1 MTMSSKIAV
10 IGECMIELSQKGTE
24 VNRGFGG
31 DTLNTS
37 VYVARQVDPAALTV
51 HYVTALGTDNFSQQM
66 LDAWQSESVDTT
78 LTQRMENRLP
88 GLYYIETDST
98 GERTFYYWR
107 NEAAAKFWLE
117 SEQSAAIC
125 EELANFDYLYLSGIS
140 LAILSPA
147 SRDKLLSLLRECR
160 ANGGKVIFD
169 NNYRPRLWASKE
181 ETQRVYQQMLTCTD
195 IAFLTLDDEDA
206 LWGEKPVE
214 EVIARTQAAG
224 VSEVVVK
231 RGADSCLVA
240 IAGEA
245 VIDVPA
251 VKLPKEKV
259 IDTTAA
265 GDSFSAGY
273 LAVRLTG
280 GDAEAAAQRGH
291 LTASTVI
298 QYRGA
303 IIPREAMPN

>member
-1 MTMSSKIAV
+1 M
-10 IGECMIELSQKGTE
+10 IGECMIELSQKGAE

-37 VYVARQVDPAALTV
+37 VYIARQVDADALAV
-51 HYVTALGTDNFSQQM
+51 NYVTALGTDNFSQQM
-66 LDAWQSESVDTT
+66 LDAWQSENVDIS

-117 SEQSAAIC
+117 SDSAAHIC
-125 EELANFDYLYLSGIS
+125 ETLAHFDYLYLSGIS
-140 LAILSPA
+140 LAILSPE
-147 SRDKLLSLLRECR
+147 SREKLFSLLRECR

-181 ETQRVYQQMLTCTD
+181 ETQQVYQQMLTCTD

-214 EVIARTQAAG
+214 EVIARTHAAG

>member
-1 MTMSSKIAV
+1 MSRKIAV
-10 IGECMIELSQKGTE
+10 IGECMIELSQKGAE

-37 VYVARQVDPAALTV
+37 VYIARQADPAALSV
-51 HYVTALGTDNFSQQM
+51 HYVTALGTDSFSQQM
-66 LDAWQSESVDTT
+66 IDAWHAENVDTS

-88 GLYYIETDST
+88 GLYYIETDDS

-117 SEQSAAIC
+117 SEQADSIC
-125 EELANFDYLYLSGIS
+125 EELATFDYLYLSGIS
-140 LAILSPA
+140 LAILSPD
-147 SRDKLLSLLRECR
+147 SRHKLLSLLQECR

-169 NNYRPRLWASKE
+169 NNYRPRLWNSKE
-181 ETQRVYQQMLTCTD
+181 ETRLVYQQMLACTD
-195 IAFLTLDDEDA
+195 IAFLTLDDEDL
-206 LWGEKPVE
+206 LWGKQPP
-214 EVIARTQAAG
+214 EVVIERTQRAG
-224 VSEVVVK
+224 VKEVVIK

-259 IDTTAA
+259 VDTTAA

-280 GDAEAAAQRGH
+280 GEAADAAKQGH

>member
-1 MTMSSKIAV
+1 MSKKIAV
-10 IGECMIELSQKGTE
+10 IGECMIELSQKGAE
-24 VNRGFGG
+24 VSRGFGG

-37 VYVARQVDPAALTV
+37 VYIARQVAPEALTV
-51 HYVTALGTDNFSQQM
+51 NYVTALGTDSFSQQM
-66 LDAWQSESVDTT
+66 LEAWQSEHIDTS
-78 LTQRMENRLP
+78 LIQRMENRLP
-88 GLYYIETDST
+88 GLYYIETDDT

-117 SEQSAAIC
+117 SEDAAAIC
-125 EELANFDYLYLSGIS
+125 EALSTFDYLYLSGIS
-140 LAILSPA
+140 LAILSPT
-147 SRDKLLSLLRECR
+147 SREKLLSLLRECR

-169 NNYRPRLWASKE
+169 NNYRPRLWVSRE
-181 ETQRVYQQMLTCTD
+181 ETQQVYQQMLQCTD

-214 EVIARTQAAG
+214 DVIARTQAAG
-224 VSEVVVK
+224 VSEVVIK
-231 RGADSCLVA
+231 HGAESCLVA
-240 IAGEA
+240 IMGEA
-245 VIDVPA
+245 AIEVPA
-251 VKLPKEKV
+251 VKLAKEKV

-280 GDAEAAAQRGH
+280 GTPEAAAQRGH

-303 IIPREAMPN
+303 IIPREAMPV

>member
-1 MTMSSKIAV
+1 MSRKIAV
-10 IGECMIELSQKGTE
+10 IGECMIELSQKGAE

-37 VYVARQVDPAALTV
+37 VYIARQVNPSALAV

-66 LDAWQSESVDTT
+66 LDAWQQEAVDTS

-88 GLYYIETDST
+88 GLYYIETDSS

-117 SEQSAAIC
+117 SEQSAEIC
-125 EELANFDYLYLSGIS
+125 EKLATFDYLYLSGIS
-140 LAILSPA
+140 LAILSPG
-147 SRDKLLSLLRECR
+147 SRAKLLSLLKECR

-181 ETQRVYQQMLTCTD
+181 ETREVYQQMLACTD
-195 IAFLTLDDEDA
+195 IAFLTLDDEDL
-206 LWGEKPVE
+206 LWGEQPVE
-214 EVIARTQAAG
+214 TVIERTQQAG
-224 VSEVVVK
+224 VSEVVIK

-245 VIDVPA
+245 VIEVPA

-280 GDAEAAAQRGH
+280 DDASEAAKRGH

-303 IIPREAMPN
+303 IIPREAMPE

>member
-1 MTMSSKIAV
+1 MPTRKIAV
-10 IGECMIELSQKGTE
+10 IGECMIELSQKGAE
-24 VNRGFGG
+24 VSRGFGG

-37 VYVARQVDPAALTV
+37 VYIARQVDAADLEV
-51 HYVTALGTDNFSQQM
+51 HYVTALGEDNFSQQM
-66 LDAWQSESVDTT
+66 LDAWQQENVHTE
-78 LTQRMENRLP
+78 LTQRLEHRLP

-107 NEAAAKFWLE
+107 NEAAARFWLE
-117 SEQSAAIC
+117 SDQAQAIC
-125 EELANFDYLYLSGIS
+125 AELAQFDYLYLSGIS
-140 LAILSPA
+140 LAILNAA
-147 SRDKLLSLLRECR
+147 SREKLMALLTQCR
-160 ANGGKVIFD
+160 ANGCKVIFD
-169 NNYRPRLWASKE
+169 NNYRPRLWASRE
-181 ETQRVYQQMLTCTD
+181 ETQQVYQQMLTCTD
-195 IAFLTLDDEDA
+195 IAFLTLDDEDL

-214 EVIARTQAAG
+214 EVIHRTQAAG
-224 VSEVVVK
+224 VREVVIK

-240 IAGEA
+240 IQGESTLE
-245 VIDVPA
+245 VPA

-280 GDAEAAAQRGH
+280 GNAEEAAKRGH

-303 IIPREAMPN
+303 IIPKEAMPK

>member
-1 MTMSSKIAV
+1 MSKKIAV
-10 IGECMIELSQKGTE
+10 IGECMIELSQKGAE
-24 VNRGFGG
+24 VSRGFGG

-37 VYVARQVDPAALTV
+37 VYIARQVAPEALTV
-51 HYVTALGTDNFSQQM
+51 NYVTALGTDSFSQQM
-66 LDAWQSESVDTT
+66 LDAWKAENVNTALIQ
-78 LTQRMENRLP
+78 QMENRLP

-117 SEQSAAIC
+117 SDSAAAIC
-125 EELANFDYLYLSGIS
+125 EELATFDYLYLSGIS
-140 LAILSPA
+140 LAILSSS
-147 SRDKLLSLLRECR
+147 SREKLLSLLHECR

-169 NNYRPRLWASKE
+169 NNYRPRLWSSRE
-181 ETQRVYQQMLTCTD
+181 ETQQVYQQMLQCTD

-214 EVIARTQAAG
+214 EVIARTHDAG
-224 VSEVVVK
+224 VTEVVIK

-240 IAGEA
+240 VKGDAL
-245 VIDVPA
+245 IDVPA
-251 VKLPKEKV
+251 VKLAKENV
-259 IDTTAA
+259 VDTTAA

-280 GDAEAAAQRGH
+280 GSPVEAAKRGH

-303 IIPREAMPN
+303 IIPREAMPA

>member
-1 MTMSSKIAV
+1 MSKKIAV
-10 IGECMIELSQKGTE
+10 IGECMIELSQKGAE
-24 VNRGFGG
+24 VSRGFGG

-37 VYVARQVDPAALTV
+37 VYIARQVAPEALAV
-51 HYVTALGTDNFSQQM
+51 NYVTALGTDSFSQQM
-66 LDAWQSESVDTT
+66 LEAWQSENVQTS
-78 LTQRMENRLP
+78 LIQRMENRLP

-117 SEQSAAIC
+117 SEDSAAIC
-125 EELANFDYLYLSGIS
+125 EELATFDYLYLSGIS
-140 LAILSPA
+140 LAILSPS
-147 SRDKLLSLLRECR
+147 SREKLLSLMHECR

-169 NNYRPRLWASKE
+169 NNYRPRLWASRE
-181 ETQRVYQQMLTCTD
+181 ETQQVYQQMLQCTD

-214 EVIARTQAAG
+214 EVIARTHAAG
-224 VSEVVVK
+224 VSEVVIK
-231 RGADSCLVA
+231 RGADSCLVSV
-240 IAGEA
+240 AGEA

-251 VKLPKEKV
+251 VKLAKDKV
-259 IDTTAA
+259 VDTTAA

-280 GDAEAAAQRGH
+280 GTPEEAAKRGH

-303 IIPREAMPN
+303 IIPRDAMPD

>member
-1 MTMSSKIAV
+1 MSKKIAV
-10 IGECMIELSQKGTE
+10 IGECMIELSEKGSA

-37 VYVARQVDPAALTV
+37 VYIARQVAQDDLQV
-51 HYVTALGTDNFSQQM
+51 SYITALGTDSFSQQM
-66 LDAWQSESVDTT
+66 LDAWQSENVDTR
-78 LTQRMENRLP
+78 LIQRMANRMP
-88 GLYYIETDST
+88 GLYYIETDET

-125 EELANFDYLYLSGIS
+125 EELATFDYLYLSGIS

-147 SRDKLLSLLRECR
+147 SREKLFSLLHECR

-169 NNYRPRLWASKE
+169 NNYRPRLWASRE
-181 ETQRVYQQMLTCTD
+181 ETQQVYQQMLACTD

-206 LWGEKPVE
+206 LWGEKPADD
-214 EVIARTQAAG
+214 VIARTHAAG
-224 VSEVVVK
+224 VSEVVIK
-231 RGADSCLVA
+231 RGADSCLVSLA
-240 IAGEA
+240 EEGVVE
-245 VIDVPA
+245 VPA

-259 IDTTAA
+259 VDTTAA

-280 GDAEAAAQRGH
+280 GDTAAAAQRGH

-303 IIPREAMPN
+303 IIPREAMPA

>member
-1 MTMSSKIAV
+1 MSRKIAV
-10 IGECMIELSQKGTE
+10 IGECMIELSQKGSE

-37 VYVARQVDPAALTV
+37 VYIARQVEPEALRV

-66 LDAWQSESVDTT
+66 LDAWQSENVVTD

-125 EELANFDYLYLSGIS
+125 EELATFDYLYLSGIS

-181 ETQRVYQQMLTCTD
+181 ETQQVYQQMLECTD

-206 LWGEKPVE
+206 LWGQQPVE
-214 EVIARTQAAG
+214 DVIARTHAAG
-224 VSEVVVK
+224 VPPQ
-231 RGADSCLVA
+231 RA
-240 IAGEA
+240 IPSAQ
-245 VIDVPA
+245 VIWRCV
-251 VKLPKEKV
+251 
-259 IDTTAA
+259 
-265 GDSFSAGY
+265 
-273 LAVRLTG
+273 
-280 GDAEAAAQRGH
+280 
-291 LTASTVI
+291 
-298 QYRGA
+298 
-303 IIPREAMPN
+303 

>member
-1 MTMSSKIAV
+1 MSKKIAV
-10 IGECMIELSQKGTE
+10 IGECMIELSQKGAE
-24 VNRGFGG
+24 VSRGFGG

-37 VYVARQVDPAALTV
+37 VYIARQVAPEALSV
-51 HYVTALGTDNFSQQM
+51 DYVTALGTDSFSQQM
-66 LDAWQSESVDTT
+66 LEAWQNEHVGTA
-78 LTQRMENRLP
+78 LIQRMENRLP

-117 SEQSAAIC
+117 SEDAAAIC
-125 EELANFDYLYLSGIS
+125 EALSTFDYLYLSGIS
-140 LAILSPA
+140 LAILSPT
-147 SRDKLLSLLRECR
+147 SREKLLSLLRECR

-169 NNYRPRLWASKE
+169 NNYRPRLWASRE
-181 ETQRVYQQMLTCTD
+181 ETQQVYQQMLQCTD

-214 EVIARTQAAG
+214 DVIARTQAAG
-224 VSEVVVK
+224 VSEVVIK
-231 RGADSCLVA
+231 RGAESCLVA
-240 IAGEA
+240 ITGEA
-245 VIDVPA
+245 AIEVPA
-251 VKLPKEKV
+251 VKLAKEKV

-280 GDAEAAAQRGH
+280 GTPEAAAQRGH

-303 IIPREAMPN
+303 IIPREAMPV

>member
-1 MTMSSKIAV
+1 MSKKIAV
-10 IGECMIELSQKGTE
+10 IGECMIELSQKGAE
-24 VNRGFGG
+24 VSRGFGG

-37 VYVARQVDPAALTV
+37 VYIARQVAPEALTV
-51 HYVTALGTDNFSQQM
+51 NYVTALGTDSFSQQM
-66 LDAWQSESVDTT
+66 LEAWQSEHIDTS
-78 LTQRMENRLP
+78 LIQRMENRLP
-88 GLYYIETDST
+88 GLYYIETDDT

-117 SEQSAAIC
+117 SEDAAAIC
-125 EELANFDYLYLSGIS
+125 EALSTFDYLYLSGIS
-140 LAILSPA
+140 LAILSPT
-147 SRDKLLSLLRECR
+147 SREKLLSLLRECR

-169 NNYRPRLWASKE
+169 NNYRPRLWASRE
-181 ETQRVYQQMLTCTD
+181 ETQQVYQQMLQCTD
-195 IAFLTLDDEDA
+195 IAYLTLDDEDA

-214 EVIARTQAAG
+214 DVIARTQAAG
-224 VSEVVVK
+224 VSEVVIK
-231 RGADSCLVA
+231 RGAESCLVA
-240 IAGEA
+240 ITGEA
-245 VIDVPA
+245 VVEVPA
-251 VKLPKEKV
+251 VKLAKEKV

-280 GDAEAAAQRGH
+280 GTPEAAAQRGH

-303 IIPREAMPN
+303 IIPREAMPV

>member
-1 MTMSSKIAV
+1 MSKKIAV
-10 IGECMIELSQKGTE
+10 IGECMIELSQKGAE
-24 VNRGFGG
+24 VSRGFGG

-37 VYVARQVDPAALTV
+37 VYIARQVAPEALAV
-51 HYVTALGTDNFSQQM
+51 NYVTALGTDSFSQQM
-66 LDAWQSESVDTT
+66 LEAWQSENVQIS
-78 LTQRMENRLP
+78 LIQRMENRLP

-117 SEQSAAIC
+117 SEDSAAIC
-125 EELANFDYLYLSGIS
+125 EELATFDYLYLSGIS
-140 LAILSPA
+140 LAILSPS
-147 SRDKLLSLLRECR
+147 SREKLLSLMHECR

-169 NNYRPRLWASKE
+169 NNYRPRLWASRE
-181 ETQRVYQQMLTCTD
+181 ETQQVYQQMLHCTD

-214 EVIARTQAAG
+214 EVIARTHAAG
-224 VSEVVVK
+224 VSEIVIK
-231 RGADSCLVA
+231 RGAGSCLVSV
-240 IAGEA
+240 AGEA

-251 VKLPKEKV
+251 VKLAKDKV
-259 IDTTAA
+259 VDTTAA

-280 GDAEAAAQRGH
+280 GTPEDAAKRGH

-303 IIPREAMPN
+303 IIPRDAMPE

>member
-1 MTMSSKIAV
+1 MSEQKIAV
-10 IGECMIELSQKGTE
+10 IGECMIELSEKGTQ

-37 VYVARQVDPAALTV
+37 VYIARQVSPQALSV
-51 HYVTALGTDNFSQQM
+51 HYVTALGKDNFSQQM
-66 LDAWQSESVDTT
+66 LDAWQAENVKTD
-78 LTQRMENRLP
+78 LIQRMDNRLP
-88 GLYYIETDST
+88 GLYYIETDER
-98 GERTFYYWR
+98 GERTFWYWR
-107 NEAAAKFWLE
+107 NEAAARFWLE
-117 SEQSAAIC
+117 SDEADAIC
-125 EELANFDYLYLSGIS
+125 AQLAQFDYLYLSGIS
-140 LAILSPA
+140 LAILSPQ
-147 SRDKLLSLLRECR
+147 SREKLLDLLRACR

-169 NNYRPRLWASKE
+169 NNYRPRLWASRE
-181 ETQRVYQQMLTCTD
+181 ETQQVYQQMLACTD

-206 LWGEKPVE
+206 LWGEKPVDD
-214 EVIARTQAAG
+214 VIARTQAAG
-224 VSEVVVK
+224 VREVVIK
-231 RGADSCLVA
+231 RGAESCLVA
-240 IAGEA
+240 VAGEPLCE
-245 VIDVPA
+245 VPA

-280 GDAEAAAQRGH
+280 GSAQEAAKRGH

-303 IIPREAMPN
+303 IIPREAMPQ

>member
-1 MTMSSKIAV
+1 MSKKIAV
-10 IGECMIELSQKGTE
+10 IGECMIELSQKGAD
-24 VNRGFGG
+24 VSRGFGG

-37 VYVARQVDPAALTV
+37 VYIARQVPPEALTV
-51 HYVTALGTDNFSQQM
+51 NYVTALGTDSFSQQM
-66 LDAWQSESVDTT
+66 LDAWQSEHIDTS
-78 LTQRMENRLP
+78 LIQRMENRLP
-88 GLYYIETDST
+88 GLYYIETDDT

-107 NEAAAKFWLE
+107 NEAAAKYWLE
-117 SEQSAAIC
+117 SDGADAIC
-125 EELANFDYLYLSGIS
+125 ETLATFDYLYLSGIS
-140 LAILSPA
+140 LAILSPT
-147 SRDKLLSLLRECR
+147 SREKLLSLLRECR

-169 NNYRPRLWASKE
+169 NNYRPRLWASRE
-181 ETQRVYQQMLTCTD
+181 ETQQVYQQMLQCTD

-206 LWGEKPVE
+206 LWGEKPVD

-224 VSEVVVK
+224 VSEVVIK
-231 RGADSCLVA
+231 RGAESCLVA
-240 IAGEA
+240 VAGDA

-251 VKLPKEKV
+251 VKLAKDKV
-259 IDTTAA
+259 VDTTAA

-280 GDAEAAAQRGH
+280 GTPEAAAQRGH

-303 IIPREAMPN
+303 IIPREAMPA

>member
-1 MTMSSKIAV
+1 MSKKIAV
-10 IGECMIELSQKGTE
+10 IGECMIELSEKNGA

-37 VYVARQVDPAALTV
+37 VYIARQTDASALSV
-51 HYVTALGTDNFSQQM
+51 HYVTALGTDAFSQQM
-66 LDAWQSESVDTT
+66 LDSWQQENVNID
-78 LTQRMENRLP
+78 LIQRMADRLP
-88 GLYYIETDST
+88 GLYYIETDDA

-117 SEQSAAIC
+117 SDRAAAIC
-125 EELANFDYLYLSGIS
+125 EELATFDYLYLSGIS

-147 SRDKLLSLLRECR
+147 SRARLFTLLRECR
-160 ANGGKVIFD
+160 GNGGKVIFD
-169 NNYRPRLWASKE
+169 NNYRPRLWASRE
-181 ETQRVYQQMLTCTD
+181 ETQQVYEQMLQCTD

-206 LWGEKPVE
+206 LWGETPVE
-214 EVIARTQAAG
+214 DVIARTQAAG
-224 VSEVVVK
+224 VSEVVIK
-231 RGADSCLVA
+231 RGAASCLVA
-240 IAGEA
+240 VAGEA

-251 VKLPKEKV
+251 VKLAKDKV
-259 IDTTAA
+259 VDTTAA

-280 GDAEAAAQRGH
+280 GTPEAAAQRGH

-303 IIPREAMPN
+303 IIPREAMPA

>member
-1 MTMSSKIAV
+1 MSKKIAV
-10 IGECMIELSQKGTE
+10 IGECMIELSEKGAD
-24 VNRGFGG
+24 VKRGFGG

-37 VYVARQVDPAALTV
+37 VYIARQVDPAALTV
-51 HYVTALGTDNFSQQM
+51 HYVTALGTDSFSQQM
-66 LDAWQSESVDTT
+66 LDAWHGENVDTS

-140 LAILSPA
+140 LAILSPT
-147 SRDKLLSLLRECR
+147 SREKLLSLLRECR

-181 ETQRVYQQMLTCTD
+181 ETQ
-195 IAFLTLDDEDA
+195 
-206 LWGEKPVE
+206 PVE
-214 EVIARTQAAG
+214 DVIARTHNAG
-224 VSEVVVK
+224 VKEVVVK
-231 RGADSCLVA
+231 RGADSCLVS
-240 IAGEA
+240 IAGEGL
-245 VIDVPA
+245 VDVPA

-280 GDAEAAAQRGH
+280 GSAENAAKRGH

-303 IIPREAMPN
+303 IIPREAMPA

>member
-1 MTMSSKIAV
+1 MSTQKIAV
-10 IGECMIELSQKGTE
+10 IGECMIELSEKGSS
-24 VNRGFGG
+24 VSRGFGG

-37 VYVARQVDPAALTV
+37 VYIARQVAPQALSV
-51 HYVTALGTDNFSQQM
+51 HYVTALGQDSFSQQM
-66 LDAWQSESVDTT
+66 LDTWQAENVDTS

-88 GLYYIETDST
+88 GLYYIETDAT

-107 NEAAAKFWLE
+107 NEAAARYWLE
-117 SEQSAAIC
+117 SADADAIC
-125 EELANFDYLYLSGIS
+125 AQLATFDYLYLSGIS
-140 LAILSPA
+140 LAILSPQ
-147 SRDKLLSLLRECR
+147 SREKLLGLLRQCR

-181 ETQRVYQQMLTCTD
+181 ETQQVYQQMLSCTD

-206 LWGEKPVE
+206 LWGEKPVD

-224 VSEVVVK
+224 VSEVVIK

-240 IAGEA
+240 EKGQPLVE
-245 VIDVPA
+245 VPA
-251 VKLPKEKV
+251 VKLPKERV
-259 IDTTAA
+259 VDTTAA

-273 LAVRLTG
+273 LSVRLTG
-280 GDAEAAAQRGH
+280 GSTAAAAQRGH

-303 IIPREAMPN
+303 IIPREAMPA

>member
-1 MTMSSKIAV
+1 MSEKKIAV

-24 VNRGFGG
+24 LSRGFGG

-37 VYVARQVDPAALTV
+37 VYIARQVDAAALAV
-51 HYVTALGTDNFSQQM
+51 QYVTALGEDSFSQQM
-66 LDAWQSESVDTT
+66 LDAWHAENVQTD
-78 LTQRMENRLP
+78 LTQRLENRLP
-88 GLYYIETDST
+88 GLYYIETDSS
-98 GERTFYYWR
+98 GERTFWYWR
-107 NEAAAKFWLE
+107 NEAAARFWLE
-117 SEQSAAIC
+117 SEQSEAIC
-125 EELANFDYLYLSGIS
+125 EELAHYDYLYLSGIS
-140 LAILSPA
+140 LAILNPQ
-147 SRDKLLSLLRECR
+147 SRTRLIALLKACR

-181 ETQRVYQQMLTCTD
+181 ETQQVYQQVLTCTD

-206 LWGEKPVE
+206 LWGEKPVDD
-214 EVIARTQAAG
+214 VIARTHAAG
-224 VSEVVVK
+224 VAEVVIK
-231 RGADSCLVA
+231 RGAESCIVSVTGDEKL
-240 IAGEA
+240 E
-245 VIDVPA
+245 VPA

-280 GDAEAAAQRGH
+280 GSAEDAATRGH

-303 IIPREAMPN
+303 IIPREAMPQ

>member
-1 MTMSSKIAV
+1 M
-10 IGECMIELSQKGTE
+10 IGECMIELSQKGAE

-37 VYVARQVDPAALTV
+37 VYIARQVDADALAV
-51 HYVTALGTDNFSQQM
+51 NYVTALGTDNFSQQM
-66 LDAWQSESVDTT
+66 LDS

-117 SEQSAAIC
+117 SDSAAHIC
-125 EELANFDYLYLSGIS
+125 ETLAHFDYLYLSGIS
-140 LAILSPA
+140 LAILSPE
-147 SRDKLLSLLRECR
+147 SREKLFSLLRECR

-169 NNYRPRLWASKE
+169 NNYRPRLWVSRE
-181 ETQRVYQQMLTCTD
+181 ETQQVYTRMLECTD

-206 LWGEKPVE
+206 LWGEKPVD

-224 VSEVVVK
+224 VSEVVIK

-240 IAGEA
+240 VAGEA
-245 VIDVPA
+245 TVEVPA
-251 VKLPKEKV
+251 VKLAKEKV

-280 GDAEAAAQRGH
+280 GTPEAAAQRGH

-303 IIPREAMPN
+303 IIPREAMPQ

>member
-1 MTMSSKIAV
+1 MSRKIAV
-10 IGECMIELSQKGTE
+10 IGECMIELSQKGAE

-37 VYVARQVDPAALTV
+37 VYIARQADPAALSV
-51 HYVTALGTDNFSQQM
+51 HYVTALGTDSFSQQM
-66 LDAWQSESVDTT
+66 IDAWRAENVDTS

-88 GLYYIETDST
+88 GLYYIETDDS

-117 SEQSAAIC
+117 SEQADSIC
-125 EELANFDYLYLSGIS
+125 EELATFDYLYLSGIS
-140 LAILSPA
+140 LAILSPD
-147 SRDKLLSLLRECR
+147 SRHKLLSLLQECR

-169 NNYRPRLWASKE
+169 NNYRPRLWNSKE
-181 ETQRVYQQMLTCTD
+181 ETRLVYQQMLACTD
-195 IAFLTLDDEDA
+195 IAFLTLDDEDL
-206 LWGEKPVE
+206 LWGKQPP
-214 EVIARTQAAG
+214 EVVIERTQRAG
-224 VSEVVVK
+224 VKEVVIK

-259 IDTTAA
+259 VDTTAA

-280 GDAEAAAQRGH
+280 GEAADAAKQGH

>member
-1 MTMSSKIAV
+1 MSRKIAV
-10 IGECMIELSQKGTE
+10 IGECMIELSQKGAE

-37 VYVARQVDPAALTV
+37 VYIARQVNPSALAV

-66 LDAWQSESVDTT
+66 LDAWQQEAVDTS

-88 GLYYIETDST
+88 GLYYIETDSS

-125 EELANFDYLYLSGIS
+125 EQLATFDYLYLSGIS
-140 LAILSPA
+140 LAILSPG
-147 SRDKLLSLLRECR
+147 SRAKLLSLLKACR

-181 ETQRVYQQMLTCTD
+181 ETREVYQQMLACTD
-195 IAFLTLDDEDA
+195 IAFLTLDDEDL
-206 LWGEKPVE
+206 LWGEQPVE
-214 EVIARTQAAG
+214 TVIERTQQAG
-224 VSEVVVK
+224 VSEVVIK

-240 IAGEA
+240 ITGET
-245 VIDVPA
+245 VIEVPA

-280 GDAEAAAQRGH
+280 GDAAKAAKRGH

-303 IIPREAMPN
+303 IIPRDAMPA